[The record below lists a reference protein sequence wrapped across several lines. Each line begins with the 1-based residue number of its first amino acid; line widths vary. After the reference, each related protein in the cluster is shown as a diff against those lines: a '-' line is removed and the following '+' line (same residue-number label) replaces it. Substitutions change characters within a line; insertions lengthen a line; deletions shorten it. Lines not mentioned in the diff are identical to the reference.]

1 MNTWRPLLLSLYYHA
16 TLPLR
21 WWNRA
26 CAVAESRVPMVV
38 LFYHRVADDR
48 STPWTMSNQMFMRQ
62 IRWLQQRF
70 EMISLE
76 EAQRRIRRGV
86 NDRPCVSVTFDD
98 GYAENCQQAIPML
111 VKERIPCTYF
121 VTVKNVL
128 DGEPFEH
135 DVRCGRPAPPNTLE
149 QLRAM
154 AAAGIEIG
162 AHTCTHAD
170 LGQITD
176 RKLLYSEVVSAGNEL
191 QAAIRRPVRYFAFP
205 FGLHA
210 NLNRTAFELARQ
222 AGYEGVCSAYGGFNF
237 PGDDAFHIQRMPTD
251 STMIR
256 IKNWVTGDPRKLRI
270 PRFEYGDNVI
280 GTGHRACT
288 VGAPDLTAH
297 AVRRLR

>member
-21 WWNRA
+21 WRNRA

-48 STPWTMSNQMFMRQ
+48 STPWTMSNRMFMRQ

-86 NDRPCVSVTFDD
+86 NDRPCVSITFDD
-98 GYAENCQQAIPML
+98 GYAENCQQAIPL
-111 VKERIPCTYF
+111 LIKERIPCTYF

-154 AAAGIEIG
+154 AAAGVEIG
-162 AHTCTHAD
+162 AHTFTHAD

-176 RKLLYSEVVSAGNEL
+176 RQALYSEVATAGREL
-191 QAAIRRPVRYFAFP
+191 QATIGRPVRYFAFP

-210 NLNRTAFELARQ
+210 NLSRAAFEVARQ

-256 IKNWVTGDPRKLRI
+256 MKNWVTGDPRKLSI
-270 PRFEYGDNVI
+270 PRFKYGDNVV